1 MASNAQFEVEIYG
14 NTQRFE
20 NSLKGINTAMSGL
33 RGEAKNLRDA
43 LKLDPTNTDKMAQ
56 LQKNLQ
62 QQLEQSRSKATKLKQ
77 ELSTVD
83 KSTPDGQKKWLQ
95 LTRDLGKVET
105 EANKLEKEI
114 GDVDNAIKRG
124 SWEIKPEMDTKSLD
138 AGIEKTKGKFSA
150 MREMVTGAFRQI
162 GASAVSAIGN
172 GLKGWVSDAMD
183 TQKAM
188 NALKS
193 TMSFKGN
200 GKEFDFVSSKMKKLA
215 QDTNANSEDTLKLS
229 TTFIGLGDDAKT
241 AVSKTE
247 ALTKANQ
254 KFGGTGEQ
262 LKGVSLAYGQMA
274 ASGKVTAENMNQLT
288 DNNTA
293 LGASLKDTVMKM
305 NPALSK
311 YSSFAEA
318 SEKGAVTTE
327 MLDKAMQE
335 MANKGGSAIQ
345 TIGDSWDAFNE
356 TMSNDVVLPV
366 LEALT
371 PVISSIIDKMADFGK
386 VLSNAIKIAI
396 DAIGKLYKSLQNSG
410 AIDNFLEIWATLKRT
425 FTDVAKFV
433 WSLVKSFLGLDNQNE
448 NSKGKIEQVSDVIT
462 KLSEDVLKV
471 VRTVSDFIHKLTESK
486 KAMDVTKGVVV
497 GLGFAFAGLKIAK
510 GVVAGINAFIKLKKA
525 ITAIKTATS
534 VAGGGLKALSGI
546 MSLGVWG
553 AVIAVILAVVGAL
566 VYFFTQTETG
576 KKMWADFVK
585 FLKDAWQGVLDFFSG
600 LGQWFS
606 DVWKATVDGAKNI
619 WQGLIDWFKGVG
631 QSIQDVFNGIGDF
644 FSNLWQSI
652 VDGAKSIWQGLVD
665 FFNGIVQGIQDV
677 FKAIGDFFSNLWQ
690 GIVDTAKNIWQS
702 IVDFFSNLV
711 QSIMDF
717 FSPLIEFYKSLWNL
731 VFSIINLVVQLIL
744 ALFRGFVGILKTIWE
759 GIVGVVQT
767 VWNAIS
773 DVISAVI
780 EIIKGYVQGV
790 ADFINGVWQAIYDF
804 MKPIFQAIGDFF
816 SQVFNGIKQV
826 ATNVWNAIVG
836 VWQVAVQ
843 WYTNLL
849 NGVKSV
855 VSTAFDAI
863 KNFASSA
870 WQAIQGVW
878 NAITGFFS
886 NIFNSVK
893 NTVSQVFG
901 ALGGFASN
909 ALNSITRVF
918 SNVGSW
924 FGGVFGSVKTAISN
938 AFDSVGQI
946 AQNAWNAITGVFS
959 GLGQWFSDLFGGI
972 KDIIDNV
979 LGGISDTL
987 DNISGI
993 INGVSK
999 SVSKLWKGST
1009 VQAIGTVNLGG
1020 AGGAGMSQNSASNDN
1035 RSYNTF
1041 TINAG
1046 NQDVTTLARA
1056 IKREFETGRA

>member
-124 SWEIKPEMDTKSLD
+124 SWEIKPEMDTKNLD

-172 GLKGWVSDAMD
+172 SLKGWVSDAMD

-345 TIGDSWDAFNE
+345 TIGDSWDSFNE

-396 DAIGKLYKSLQNSG
+396 DAIGKLYKSLENSG

-497 GLGFAFAGLKIAK
+497 ALGFAFAGLKIAK

-534 VAGGGLKALSGI
+534 LAGGGLKALSGM

-606 DVWKATVDGAKNI
+606 DVWKTTVDGAK
-619 WQGLIDWFKGVG
+619 G
-631 QSIQDVFNGIGDF
+631 
-644 FSNLWQSI
+644 
-652 VDGAKSIWQGLVD
+652 IWQGLVD
-665 FFNGIVQGIQDV
+665 WFSGIVQGIQD
-677 FKAIGDFFSNLWQ
+677 AWNGMIDFFTNLWSTITG
-690 GIVDTAKNIWQS
+690 GISDAWSGITDFFTNLWNS
-702 IVDFFSNLV
+702 IVEVVTNVWNTITEFLSQVVQNIMNFF
-711 QSIMDF
+711 Q
-717 FSPLIEFYKSLWNL
+717 PLISFYQSLWNL
-731 VFSIINLVVQLIL
+731 IWSIINLVIQLIL
-744 ALFRGFVGILKTIWE
+744 AGVRGLVE
-759 GIVGVVQT
+759 GIENIWNGLVNVVKT
-767 VWNAIS
+767 VWDA
-773 DVISAVI
+773 
-780 EIIKGYVQGV
+780 IKGVIDVVVEAIKNGIK
-790 ADFINGVWQAIYDF
+790 AMGDFINGVW
-804 MKPIFQAIGDFF
+804 
-816 SQVFNGIKQV
+816 
-826 ATNVWNAIVG
+826 T
-836 VWQVAVQ
+836 
-843 WYTNLL
+843 
-849 NGVKSV
+849 
-855 VSTAFDAI
+855 AI
-863 KNFASSA
+863 KNFFTPIFQTIGNFASQVFQSIA
-870 WQAIQGVW
+870 NVASQVWGAIQGVW
-878 NAITGFFS
+878 GAVSGWFSGVFDAVRSIVSNVFNAFR
-886 NIFNSVK
+886 
-893 NTVSQVFG
+893 
-901 ALGGFASN
+901 GFASN
-909 ALNSITRVF
+909 AWNGITGVF
-918 SNVGSW
+918 SAVGSW
-924 FGGVFGSVKTAISN
+924 FSGVFDSVKTAVSN
-938 AFDSVGQI
+938 VFDSVGQI
-946 AQNAWNAITGVFS
+946 AQNAWNAITGVFG

-972 KDIIDNV
+972 KNIIDNV